1 MLTLLMVFF
10 TTTSVSCTSVDFSL
24 RAEAEAKTLSLERN
38 WFEVGSASSSRF
50 SGDSSSRWNFFTLKM
65 LELEMDSCSS
75 SCLLYILIFSFSL
88 SRESWRMMMFFL
100 SSSGCRISSFSLTAT
115 SLQILSE
122 EPRLTDLCPSPFSAF
137 IFVLMAADFVLF
149 SFFSTALMFMLLVA
163 FLIISSFISSG
174 SRPTLFSST
183 APKVL
188 GELLGEVVVGEVP
201 EQLRLLLAEQAQ
213 PDLGSELLDHNLA
226 AFEVLDKH
234 EVPEQARS
242 P

>member
-38 WFEVGSASSSRF
+38 WFKVDSASSSRF
-50 SGDSSSRWNFFTLKM
+50 SA
-65 LELEMDSCSS
+65 DSCSS

-122 EPRLTDLCPSPFSAF
+122 EPSLTDLCPSPFSAF

-201 EQLRLLLAEQAQ
+201 EQLRLLLAEQTP

-226 AFEVLDKH
+226 AFEVLNKHAVPDKH
-234 EVPEQARS
+234 
-242 P
+242 